1 MRLVIFGGLVYSNCV
16 MSEKEKGK
24 IVKSRLDGEDFWY
37 VVFPGERTEEFD
49 TENEALLYLADLRKM
64 GVKNP

>member
-1 MRLVIFGGLVYSNCV
+1 

-24 IVKSRLDGEDFWY
+24 IVKSRDDSGENFWY

-49 TENEALLYLADLRKM
+49 TESEALLYLADLRRM
-64 GVKNP
+64 GVKS